1 MKKLLSALMITAV
14 GTASYALPVPFEFKA
29 GIGYTWLSPSGYV
42 SYGDNYQTDEAD
54 LEKDLHLGDSNNISA
69 YVQFGLPVLPN
80 IRLEY
85 LPTKFDGTGKATKT
99 IHFGDITISGTDR
112 VKTKID
118 IKQYDLDLFY
128 RIHFP
133 FIQPRI
139 GLAVKYLDGY
149 IDIKTL
155 YTRQHE
161 HVDIN
166 IPLPLVYAGANIDVP
181 IVPLQIDV
189 EGKGITYDGSYAY
202 DIKAIGKL
210 VVKKLSPIAE
220 AYVGLGYRYQRYRLK
235 DVDVDGKNLNSDIK
249 FKGPF
254 IEAGFAF

>member
-1 MKKLLSALMITAV
+1 MKRLLVSALLFTAA
-14 GTASYALPVPFEFKA
+14 GSYALPLPFEFKA
-29 GIGYTWLSPSGYV
+29 GLGYTWLSPSGYV
-42 SYGDNYQTDEAD
+42 SYGDNNQTDEAD
-54 LEKDLHLGDSNNISA
+54 LKDDLHLGDSNNISA

-85 LPTKFDGTGKATKT
+85 LPTKFDGSGKARKT
-99 IHFGDITISGTDR
+99 IRFGDITISGTDR
-112 VKTKID
+112 VTTKID

-133 FIQPRI
+133 FITPRI

-149 IDIKTL
+149 IDVKTL
-155 YTRQHE
+155 YTQQHE

-166 IPLPLVYAGANIDVP
+166 IPIPLVYAGTTVDVP
-181 IVPLQIDV
+181 ILPLQLDV
-189 EGKGITYDGSYAY
+189 DGKGITYNGNYAF

-210 VVKKLSPIAE
+210 TVKKLSPIAE
-220 AYVGLGYRYQRYRLK
+220 AYIGLGYRYQRYRLK